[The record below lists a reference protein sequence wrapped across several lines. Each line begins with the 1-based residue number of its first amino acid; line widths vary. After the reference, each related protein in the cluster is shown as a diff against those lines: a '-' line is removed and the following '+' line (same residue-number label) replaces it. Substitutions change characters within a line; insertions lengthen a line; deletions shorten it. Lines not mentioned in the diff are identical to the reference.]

1 MAARQTPRTDFGTA
15 LLHWLVMAALAVA
28 IATGLRIAADGRD
41 LAWLG
46 ILDPILPSTE
56 LFFDHVVAGLVLI
69 GVMVAYW
76 VYVSRTGLSQ
86 RMRLDR
92 ARLAGMRRAGQ
103 TRWAAVNVILSWMLF
118 AALVVLALTG
128 GLLYLGA
135 GSLAMRSHFWASW
148 IVVAFPLLHVAV
160 QAMIGGGA
168 QLMRI
173 FRPTPRM
180 PAQRPSLADLV
191 SEHLEHVSAADAIA
205 SEQLPAVEP
214 PPLPPRAARDT
225 HLHAHPLATALAAG
239 LAVSMLGGAVEHAT
253 RSTLVMARISPA
265 DAPSLDG
272 DLADSAWS
280 SAVPVSVTTHHG
292 ANLGGTGQSTV
303 QIRAVHDGTYAYLS
317 YVWDDPSRSLKHLP
331 LVKIN
336 GRWFVAHEGYDR
348 ADENAFHDDQFSVLL
363 LDADVS
369 MIGAAIHLA
378 RGPRAGLPASMSGR
392 GLHYTGPGGLGDI
405 WLWRAARGGLMGYMD
420 NCHFT
425 GPAEPTEAQIAGRER
440 YAGGFAPDQ
449 GTSMFAD
456 NFEARPPGGYAEPVK
471 PRRLPKNVEA
481 ARAAMGRLDPDIDHS
496 VPEGS
501 EWWLT
506 LSNSVPYTAAADA
519 AIPDGTVIPGVVLN
533 GPPGEGRAEIAAA
546 ARWSSGRWT
555 LEVRR
560 RLDTKR
566 REDVAIRTGVLM
578 WVAVFDHA
586 QTRHTWHLRPMRLEV
601 R

>member
-15 LLHWLVMAALAVA
+15 LLHWLVMAALALA
-28 IATGLRIAADGRD
+28 ISTGLRIAADERE

-46 ILDPILPSTE
+46 ILDRILPTTE
-56 LFFDHVVAGLVLI
+56 LFFDHVVSGLVLI

-76 VYVSRTGLSQ
+76 VYISRTGLSQ

-92 ARLAGMRRAGQ
+92 ARIAGLRRPGP
-103 TRWAAVNVILSWMLF
+103 TRWASVNVILSWVLV
-118 AALVVLALTG
+118 AALGVLALTG
-128 GLLYLGA
+128 CLLYLGA

-148 IVVAFPLLHVAV
+148 IVVGFPLLHVGV
-160 QAMIGGGA
+160 QGMIGGGA

-180 PAQRPSLADLV
+180 PAQRPRLADLV
-191 SEHLEHVSAADAIA
+191 SEHLEHVCTSEVSIADQPQAA
-205 SEQLPAVEP
+205 Q
-214 PPLPPRAARDT
+214 PPLPPRSSRDSR
-225 HLHAHPLATALAAG
+225 LHAHPLATGLAAG
-239 LAVSMLGGAVEHAT
+239 LAATMLGGVVEHAT
-253 RSTLVMARISPA
+253 RVTLVIAHITSA
-265 DAPSLDG
+265 EAPSLDG

-303 QIRAVHDGTYAYLS
+303 EIRAVHDGTYAYLAF
-317 YVWDDPSRSLKHLP
+317 VWDDPSRSLKHLP

-348 ADENAFHDDQFSVLL
+348 ADENALHDDQFSVLL

-378 RGPRAGLPASMSGR
+378 RGSRAGLPASMSGR
-392 GLHYTGPGGLGDI
+392 GLHYTAPGGLGDI

-425 GPAEPTEAQIAGRER
+425 GPADPTEAQFAGRER

-449 GTSMFAD
+449 GTAMFAD
-456 NFEARPPGGYAEPVK
+456 NFEARPPGGYTEPVQ
-471 PRRLPKNVEA
+471 PRRLPKDIRA
-481 ARAAMGRLDPDIDHS
+481 AQVAMGRLDPDMDHS

-506 LSNSVPYTAAADA
+506 ASNSIPYSAAADA
-519 AIPDGTVIPGVVLN
+519 AIPDGTIIPGVVLN

-566 REDVAIRTGVLM
+566 REDVPIRTGVLM